1 MKTRRILIIAALALP
16 AFAGLAHAGQTEWA
30 EDAGGRMRMIMTAP
44 DDDGTI
50 RAALQVEPAEGFIT
64 YWREPGESGI
74 PPQITISG
82 NDDVTLEAIAYPVP
96 KRIDLAGV
104 TDMGYDGPVTFPLT
118 FRAAPDTH
126 PRMDVTAFVGL
137 CKDIC
142 IPFQTTFEIT
152 ASTYADSA
160 VDAAILAVAD
170 TTLPEAPSADF
181 RVERA
186 VSTGEALE
194 LALALPETENP
205 EITLA
210 SSGGGFIVEAPAGAM
225 EDGAYTITI
234 PLSSLPDGRDSVAGD
249 WLLLAKAGGRAME
262 TPLVFE
268 TVSP

>member
-74 PPQITISG
+74 PPQITIGG

-96 KRIDLAGV
+96 KRIDLAGI

-118 FRAAPDTH
+118 FKAAPGAR
-126 PRMDVTAFVGL
+126 PRMDVSAFIGL

-160 VDAAILAVAD
+160 VDTAILAVAE

-181 RVERA
+181 RVEHA
-186 VSTGEALE
+186 VSAGEALE
-194 LALALPETENP
+194 LALVLPEADAP

-210 SSGGGFIVEAPAGAM
+210 SSGGFIVEAPAGKM
-225 EDGAYTITI
+225 KDGFYTITI
-234 PLSSLPDGRDSVAGD
+234 PLTSLPDGQDSVAGD

>member
-1 MKTRRILIIAALALP
+1 MKTRRILFIATLALP
-16 AFAGLAHAGQTEWA
+16 AFTAMAHAGQTAWA
-30 EDAGGRMRMIMTAP
+30 EDAGGRMRMIVTAP
-44 DDDGTI
+44 DDNGTI

-74 PPQITISG
+74 PPQITVNGS
-82 NDDVTLEAIAYPVP
+82 NDVTLEAIAYPVP

-118 FRAAPDTH
+118 LKAAPGTL
-126 PRMDVTAFVGL
+126 PEIEVSAFIGL

-142 IPFQTTFEIT
+142 IPFQTTFEI
-152 ASTYADSA
+152 ASSTYADSA
-160 VDAAILAVAD
+160 VDTAILAVAA

-186 VSTGEALE
+186 VNTGLALE
-194 LALALPETENP
+194 LALALPDPGNP

-210 SSGGGFIVEAPAGAM
+210 SSDGFIVKAPAGAM
-225 EDGAYTITI
+225 KDGFYTISI
-234 PLSSLPDGRDSVAGD
+234 PLKSLPDGQDSIDGD